1 MKSFRSLATSL
12 ISLST
17 SRMRV
22 PISGSLTR
30 PPIVTQIWPRAPNP
44 GASWIFPDATPSTR
58 AAGPR
63 QPLRRSRWP
72 RSSSVGKVPVQLP
85 GPAVERARPQRA
97 VVDVGTRRDLGEIA
111 ARETLVGAEEISI
124 AQGGLNDGDAIAA
137 QQIDHPLPRDA
148 VEERAVRHR
157 RIDHT
162 ILRHEHVCIS
172 ELDDIAEQVDQ
183 QPVVEAR
190 RLRFHQRTPI
200 VWIEAGRLG

>member
-72 RSSSVGKVPVQLP
+72 RSSAVGKVPVQIP
-85 GPAVERARPQRA
+85 GPAVERARLQRA
-97 VVDVGTRRDLGEIA
+97 VVDPDNRRDLGEIA
-111 ARETLVGAEEISI
+111 AGKDLVGAEKINV
-124 AQGGLNDGDAIAA
+124 AQGGFDNGDAIAA

-157 RIDHT
+157 RIDHA
-162 ILRHEHVCIS
+162 ILRHEHVCVS
-172 ELDDIAEQVDQ
+172 ELGDIAEQVEQ
-183 QPVVEAR
+183 QAIVEAR